1 MSWQIM
7 RGRIIGVVSGLIALG
22 IILYFVVPHVASN
35 FFPSDSPQEGIGE
48 GATELTVDA
57 TDANLGA
64 VITRSYGWDYDGK
77 QWTWELQIPVGL
89 YDYYKEMPRS
99 ATKNYSVYVT
109 HPLDDEYIERLAV
122 TIKDAADKNRYSE
135 YKTVELAAA
144 FVQNLPYNPDLE
156 TTSYDEY
163 PRYPVEILVDEGGD
177 CEDTSILLAAI
188 LDSMGYGVVLVK
200 PSHHLAVGVL
210 CEEGMPG
217 RYYPYKGGSYYYLET
232 TDPGWSIGELPQ
244 NYRFVP
250 AYVYGIEPIPVL
262 THSWTTE
269 IQDSSVILDV
279 TVENSGAIAADDV
292 YVWAGFEANEGQWLN
307 SEISQY
313 FTVPAG
319 GSTTVK
325 LTLKIPPGQ
334 HIRLFVQIADDGYA
348 IDSSQSYWF
357 DALKFSRR

>member
-1 MSWQIM
+1 MQKIM
-7 RGRIIGVVSGLIALG
+7 KGRIIRVISGLVALG
-22 IILYFVVPHVASN
+22 VILYFVVPHVASN
-35 FFPSDSPQEGIGE
+35 FFPSASPREEIGK

-57 TDANLGA
+57 TDANLGP

-77 QWTWELQIPVGL
+77 QWTWELQIPAEL

-109 HPLDDEYIERLAV
+109 HPLDDEYIGRLAV

-156 TTSYDEY
+156 TTPYDEY
-163 PRYPVEILVDEGGD
+163 PRYPVETLVDEGGD

-217 RYYPYKGGSYYYLET
+217 RYYPYNGGSYYYLET

-262 THSWTTE
+262 THSWTTKT
-269 IQDSSVILDV
+269 QDGSVILLDV

-292 YVWAGFEANEGQWLN
+292 CVWAGFETGDGQWLN
-307 SEISQY
+307 SEISHY
-313 FTVPAG
+313 FTIPAG

-325 LTLKIPPGQ
+325 LTLKIPPDK
-334 HIRLFVQIADDGYA
+334 HTRLLVQIVDDGYA

-357 DALKFSRR
+357 DT